1 MTSDKTAGRDLDAV
15 ADDEPTAELEVLTEA
30 NIGATEL
37 LHDGFDES
45 WSTAR
50 TELEA
55 RVKICEL
62 QSEIERLCSDA
73 TKLGTETRAF
83 KKQRDEIAD
92 ELEEMTR
99 KNAEL
104 TALLSQR
111 DEELAALKSAL
122 AAKDETVEKGG
133 EFVEVA
139 AEETQSPVPSQREF
153 DPGETRKLVGHGDYS
168 SHEFELRPGRMSLG
182 SAVDNDIR
190 IKAEFISRHHV
201 QILSGSRETLLRD
214 MNSTNGTY
222 VNSRKISKCALHDGD
237 SLDIGKL
244 SFTFVMQSNAASASD
259 PVAPIP
265 TQEDSAHPDP
275 GSWQ

>member
-1 MTSDKTAGRDLDAV
+1 M
-15 ADDEPTAELEVLTEA
+15 LTEA
-30 NIGATEL
+30 KIAATVP
-37 LHDGFDES
+37 LHDDFDES
-45 WSTAR
+45 WSTGR

-55 RVKICEL
+55 RVEIGEL
-62 QSEIERLCSDA
+62 QSEIERLRSDA
-73 TKLGTETRAF
+73 TKLDTETRAF
-83 KKQRDEIAD
+83 KKQRDDIAG

-122 AAKDETVEKGG
+122 AAKDETIEKGG
-133 EFVEVA
+133 ASVEVA
-139 AEETQSPVPSQREF
+139 AEETQSPLPSHRAF

-168 SHEFELRPGRMSLG
+168 SHEFELKPGRMTLG
-182 SAVDNDIR
+182 TAVDNDIR
-190 IKAEFISRHHV
+190 INAEFISRHHV
-201 QILSGSRETLLRD
+201 QILSDPKETILRD

-237 SLDIGKL
+237 SIDIGKL
-244 SFTFVMQSNAASASD
+244 SFTFVMQRNAASASD

-265 TQEDSAHPDP
+265 TQEDSAHLDS